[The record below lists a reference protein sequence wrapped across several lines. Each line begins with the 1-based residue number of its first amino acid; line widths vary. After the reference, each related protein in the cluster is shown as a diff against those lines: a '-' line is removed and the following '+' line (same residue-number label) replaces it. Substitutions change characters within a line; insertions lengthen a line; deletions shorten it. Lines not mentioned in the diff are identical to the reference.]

1 MQNSNENEQELDQQ
15 IKQLTRR
22 LKRLATEKKSVER
35 QVRDLQK
42 RQKDIHLQRL
52 KDNRDRFLRRQR
64 ETQRRLSEAA
74 KDRHGNILVLGDRVR
89 FLTKGLYAATEG
101 IITKVGK
108 SRITARDNYG
118 ALINRAPKNVEI
130 IEDSDRSSSSE
141 ADNNNFSDSDQSSDS
156 SVEIIAQV
164 TNRRRGTKTSQV

>member
-1 MQNSNENEQELDQQ
+1 MQNDAQNVQELDQQ

-42 RQKDIHLQRL
+42 RQKELQTQRL
-52 KDNRDRFLRRQR
+52 KDNRDKFLRRQR
-64 ETQRRLSEAA
+64 QTQRRLTEAA

-130 IEDSDRSSSSE
+130 IEDSDSSSGEEEGS
-141 ADNNNFSDSDQSSDS
+141 NVSSSGSDS
-156 SVEIIAQV
+156 SIEIIAEV
-164 TNRRRGTKTSQV
+164 IPRKKSARASQV